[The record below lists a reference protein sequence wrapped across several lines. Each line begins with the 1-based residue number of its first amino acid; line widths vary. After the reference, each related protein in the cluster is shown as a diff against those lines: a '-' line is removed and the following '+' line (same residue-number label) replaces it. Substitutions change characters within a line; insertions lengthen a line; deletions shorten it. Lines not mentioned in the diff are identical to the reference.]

1 MSDSAADQ
9 ESAQPVFK
17 AGEFIFRENDPGD
30 VMFIIEKGQVE
41 IVKTIG
47 GEDRRLTLFEPG
59 DFFGEMSI
67 LEDLPRGAS
76 ARAVTDCKLLQIDH
90 STFDQMLRENPE
102 IGIRMMR
109 SLSRR
114 LREAGSGSVEAT
126 PSRTAAAA
134 PSSSPLPDAKP
145 ASTAPRPA
153 SASAPAPSQPA
164 PTAETK
170 PKPAEPPPVAPP
182 SKPAASTPLP
192 APAKPPAATPPA
204 AQTKVSAPASEVK
217 GEVKAEAKAEVKAE
231 VKAAPAAKIIEKVSG
246 QVFPLALKPESTVG
260 RPDSVTGILP
270 DIDLST
276 VDTQRSISRRHAKLI
291 REGTSFF
298 VYEEI
303 GTANGTFVNGERVK
317 TGVKAEV
324 RPGDEVRFGAVITN
338 FHLA

>member
-1 MSDSAADQ
+1 MTDSAANKE
-9 ESAQPVFK
+9 ESPEPVFK
-17 AGEFIFRENDPGD
+17 AGDYIFRENEPGD
-30 VMFIIEKGQVE
+30 VMYIIEKGQVE
-41 IVKTIG
+41 ILKKIG
-47 GEDRRLTLFEPG
+47 EEERRLTLFEPG

-126 PSRTAAAA
+126 PSPAAAA
-134 PSSSPLPDAKP
+134 QAPPSP
-145 ASTAPRPA
+145 
-153 SASAPAPSQPA
+153 APAPKPAPAQPA
-164 PTAETK
+164 AGSPA
-170 PKPAEPPPVAPP
+170 PAAGSKPAE
-182 SKPAASTPLP
+182 
-192 APAKPPAATPPA
+192 PAKPPAPKPAGPAPAQPKPA
-204 AQTKVSAPASEVK
+204 A
-217 GEVKAEAKAEVKAE
+217 
-231 VKAAPAAKIIEKVSG
+231 AAPAATQTKPSAPAAEAKPVAAAKIVEKVSG
-246 QVFPLALKPESTVG
+246 TVFPLASKPETTVG
-260 RPDSVTGILP
+260 RPDSVTGIHP

-317 TGVKAEV
+317 TGVKSEV
-324 RPGDEVRFGAVITN
+324 RPGDEVRFGAVVTN
-338 FHLA
+338 FHMA

>member
-1 MSDSAADQ
+1 MTESAPEQ

-17 AGEFIFRENDPGD
+17 AGEYIFRENDPGD

-41 IVKTIG
+41 IVKKIG
-47 GEDRRLTLFEPG
+47 EEERRLTIFEPG

-126 PSRTAAAA
+126 PAPPAAAVTPSSPAPEPKPAPAPPPPAAAA
-134 PSSSPLPDAKP
+134 
-145 ASTAPRPA
+145 RPA
-153 SASAPAPSQPA
+153 KAPAPSQPA
-164 PTAETK
+164 PVAEAK
-170 PKPAEPPPVAPP
+170 PKPAVPAPTPPPPKPA
-182 SKPAASTPLP
+182 KPAAPEAKP
-192 APAKPPAATPPA
+192 APAAPPA
-204 AQTKVSAPASEVK
+204 AQTKVSAPA
-217 GEVKAEAKAEVKAE
+217 AEVKA
-231 VKAAPAAKIIEKVSG
+231 VAAAKIIEKVSG
-246 QVFPLALKPESTVG
+246 REFPLAAKPETTVG

-276 VDTQRSISRRHAKLI
+276 VDTQRSISRRHAKLM

-317 TGVKAEV
+317 TGVKSEV
-324 RPGDEVRFGAVITN
+324 RPGDEIRFGAIVTN
-338 FHLA
+338 FHMA

>member
-30 VMFIIEKGQVE
+30 AMFIIEKGQVE

-47 GEDRRLTLFEPG
+47 GEERRLTLFEPG

-114 LREAGSGSVEAT
+114 LREAGSGSGSVEAT
-126 PSRTAAAA
+126 PSRAAAAA
-134 PSSSPLPDAKP
+134 PSSSPQPEA
-145 ASTAPRPA
+145 RPSSATPPTA
-153 SASAPAPSQPA
+153 SAPAPAPSQPTPA
-164 PTAETK
+164 AETK
-170 PKPAEPPPVAPP
+170 PKPAEPQPAAPP
-182 SKPAASTPLP
+182 PKPAETTPSP
-192 APAKPPAATPPA
+192 APPRPPAIPPA
-204 AQTKVSAPASEVK
+204 AQTKVSAPASEAK
-217 GEVKAEAKAEVKAE
+217 GEVKAEVKAE
-231 VKAAPAAKIIEKVSG
+231 VKTVPAAKIIEKVSG
-246 QVFPLALKPESTVG
+246 QAFPLASKPESTVG

-317 TGVKAEV
+317 TGVKSEV
-324 RPGDEVRFGAVITN
+324 RPGDEVRFGAVVTN
-338 FHLA
+338 FHMA

>member
-1 MSDSAADQ
+1 MTDSAPEQ

-17 AGEFIFRENDPGD
+17 AGEYIFRENDPGD

-41 IVKTIG
+41 IVKRIG
-47 GEDRRLTLFEPG
+47 EEDRRLTLFEPG

-126 PSRTAAAA
+126 PARPPSPPQPKPAAAA
-134 PSSSPLPDAKP
+134 PP
-145 ASTAPRPA
+145 
-153 SASAPAPSQPA
+153 PAPIAPPA
-164 PTAETK
+164 P
-170 PKPAEPPPVAPP
+170 PAQAAP
-182 SKPAASTPLP
+182 
-192 APAKPPAATPPA
+192 PAKPPASPQPAGEVKPKAAEPP
-204 AQTKVSAPASEVK
+204 SAPAPAPAPPPP
-217 GEVKAEAKAEVKAE
+217 KAAAHASQSAEVKSAPVVPPGPQIKVSTPAAE
-231 VKAAPAAKIIEKVSG
+231 PKGAAAAKIIEKVSG
-246 QVFPLALKPESTVG
+246 QEFPLATKPETNVG
-260 RPDSVTGILP
+260 RPDSVTGIHP

-276 VDTQRSISRRHAKLI
+276 VDTQRSISRRHAKLM
-291 REGTSFF
+291 REGTRFF

-317 TGVKAEV
+317 TGVKTEV
-324 RPGDEVRFGAVITN
+324 RPGDEIRFGAVVTN
-338 FHLA
+338 FHMA

>member
-1 MSDSAADQ
+1 MTESEPTPDE

-17 AGEFIFRENDPGD
+17 AGDFIFRENDPGD

-41 IVKTIG
+41 IVKKIG
-47 GEDRRLTLFEPG
+47 EEDRRLTLFEPG

-76 ARAVTDCKLLQIDH
+76 ARAVTDCKLLRIDH
-90 STFDQMLRENPE
+90 STFDEMLRENPE

-126 PSRTAAAA
+126 RAPAATVPPA
-134 PSSSPLPDAKP
+134 SSPIPEPKAKP
-145 ASTAPRPA
+145 A
-153 SASAPAPSQPA
+153 Q
-164 PTAETK
+164 
-170 PKPAEPPPVAPP
+170 PPPVASPP
-182 SKPAASTPLP
+182 TPDEPA
-192 APAKPPAATPPA
+192 PPA
-204 AQTKVSAPASEVK
+204 AQTRVSQPA
-217 GEVKAEAKAEVKAE
+217 GESK
-231 VKAAPAAKIIEKVSG
+231 PGIAAKIIEKVSG
-246 QVFPLALKPESTVG
+246 QEFPLSTKPESTVG
-260 RPDSVTGILP
+260 RPDSVTGIHP

-276 VDTQRSISRRHAKLI
+276 VDTARSISRRHAKLM

-317 TGVKAEV
+317 TGVKSEV
-324 RPGDEVRFGAVITN
+324 RPGDEIRFGAVVTN
-338 FHLA
+338 FHMA